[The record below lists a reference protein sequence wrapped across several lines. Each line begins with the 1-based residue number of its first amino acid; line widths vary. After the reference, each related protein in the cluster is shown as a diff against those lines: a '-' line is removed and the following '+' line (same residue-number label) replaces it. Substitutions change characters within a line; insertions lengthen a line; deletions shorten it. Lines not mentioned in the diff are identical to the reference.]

1 MKTVI
6 IIAAVCVALATC
18 QSCQQTQQVQD
29 EKACDVATLDFNGVD
44 PYAVK

>member
-1 MKTVI
+1 MKTTMIMVLT
-6 IIAAVCVALATC
+6 AAALV
-18 QSCQQTQQVQD
+18 SCQQTQQMQD

>member
-1 MKTVI
+1 MKTVMI
-6 IIAAVCVALATC
+6 MAVAAVALV
-18 QSCQQTQQVQD
+18 SCQQTQQVQD

>member
-1 MKTVI
+1 MKTVMI
-6 IIAAVCVALATC
+6 MAAAVTAMV
-18 QSCQQTQQVQD
+18 SCQQTQQVQD